1 MQIDHGEPDSN
12 ETVSLVVEDTINADS
27 GGVRRKVYG
36 LNSSGRMLR
45 EAVITDPNGSPQYWC
60 RSWKYVAD
68 TGAKLNRVE
77 QERTPAAHNVTAST
91 LDEFLDPSNI
101 GTFTN
106 DTSTLNSSAGLI
118 RVYEYNDDGNRS
130 AERLKQGSS
139 GTSYY
144 VSATDYYGGSN
155 IYRKHLPTA
164 RDSYPQ
170 STPTRSAPPRAP
182 PP

>member
-68 TGAKLNRVE
+68 TGAKLNRVGE
-77 QERTPAAHNVTAST
+77 QRTPAAHNGIAPALGEV
-91 LDEFLDPSNI
+91 LGPSN
-101 GTFTN
+101 N
-106 DTSTLNSSAGLI
+106 
-118 RVYEYNDDGNRS
+118 
-130 AERLKQGSS
+130 
-139 GTSYY
+139 
-144 VSATDYYGGSN
+144 
-155 IYRKHLPTA
+155 
-164 RDSYPQ
+164 
-170 STPTRSAPPRAP
+170 
-182 PP
+182 